1 MNRIILNGKN
11 GLSKTLFLKEEHK
24 DGVSYSIAK
33 SGKNLASGKVADG
46 KIDFDFAPWSPSS
59 PELYNIKI
67 SDTSGR
73 SLVDIET
80 GFRSLKVD
88 GASLILN
95 GSPLYVRGYIR
106 GIKAHEHDNVSRLP
120 EKEYH
125 IKNINN
131 AKKLGFNLVRW
142 HSTVPPESFLDES
155 DRLGIFNQIEF
166 APQYTFEGGKK
177 KFTLDLEHIADTVK
191 RLGHHP
197 SAFSFCLG
205 NEIHNSGGNALVI
218 KAIQIIRDTCPDV
231 LVLDSCGWGEFDRT
245 TNDYISQHIA
255 YFFPYGRH
263 IEMFNNTDCFDIDS
277 SLKGSSVREELKGSS
292 FFLKMKRHLQ
302 ASKPVLAHEAFH
314 YVSLPD
320 TKSLRSKFR
329 KAGSELPW
337 WVDEIEKIRD
347 AKGLKDD
354 WEKLVSASEHFKC
367 VCLKEA
373 AERLRMSPWLHGYQ
387 MLQLSDTNIYE
398 NPNGLLDCFDD
409 PKKAFVSVMESC
421 NKDFVIVPDL
431 PVKCF
436 EYGKTFAIKLYVS
449 NFSADLDY
457 ADVKISMKK
466 KDGKEVF
473 SKVFKDFYLA
483 KKGVYE
489 IMTLDLML
497 KGSKPDSYE
506 MKILAKANGKNIFE
520 TSSSLW
526 FFPAAKK
533 NSLKKATVVNT
544 IDKKVIDGLA
554 KGKTFLFLF
563 DPSVPAAK
571 TGLPLVNDHFK
582 PVIWDRGHQL
592 GGLVR
597 KHPVCDKFP
606 HGNMIDF
613 QFYNLIEK
621 GAKINLD
628 AVPGLVP
635 AVQIIDKAARD
646 RMDGLIFNK
655 KSFIPEYTLRRF
667 GSLFEIA
674 VGKGKLLV
682 CTFNFSKE
690 NLEKPEVAFF
700 YSTLVDYVNSSAFKP
715 SFKMTVSDFENWTA
729 ASRKHFVKEPVMN
742 VYWEE
747 DAEPVESVLWWEKV
761 GVDITKLKH

>member
-1 MNRIILNGKN
+1 MDRIILNGKN
-11 GLSKTLFLKEEHK
+11 GLSKTIFLKGDCKGEL
-24 DGVSYSIAK
+24 SCSI
-33 SGKNLASGKVADG
+33 GKNGKTLATGKVADG
-46 KIDFDFAPWSPSS
+46 RINFDFALWSPSS
-59 PELYNIKI
+59 PELYTVKV
-67 SDTSGR
+67 SDSSGR
-73 SLVDIET
+73 NILDIET

-88 GASLILN
+88 GTSLLLN
-95 GSPLYVRGYIR
+95 GSPIYVRGYIR

-125 IKNINN
+125 IKNIRN

-142 HSTVPPESFLDES
+142 HSTVPQESFIEES

-177 KFTLDLEHIADTVK
+177 KFTLDLEHIAETVK
-191 RLGHHP
+191 RLGRHP
-197 SAFSFCLG
+197 SVFSFCLG
-205 NEIHNSGGNALVI
+205 NEIHNSGGNELVM
-218 KAIQIIRDTCPDV
+218 KAIRIIREACPDV
-231 LVLDSCGWGEFDRT
+231 LVLDSCGWGEFDRN

-255 YFFPYGRH
+255 YFFPCGSH
-263 IEMFNNTDCFDIDS
+263 GEMFNNTDCFDIDS
-277 SLKGSSVREELKGSS
+277 SVKGSSVREELKGPS
-292 FFLKMKRHLQ
+292 FSLKTKRLLQ
-302 ASKPVLAHEAFH
+302 PSKPVLAHEAFH
-314 YVSLPD
+314 YISLPD
-320 TKSLRSKFR
+320 TKSLRRKFR

-347 AKGLKDD
+347 AKGLKED
-354 WEKLVSASEHFKC
+354 WDKLVRASEHFKKI
-367 VCLKEA
+367 CLKEA
-373 AERLRMSPWLHGYQ
+373 AERLRMSSWLHGYQ

-409 PKKAFVSVMESC
+409 LKKPFVSVMESC
-421 NKDFVIVPDL
+421 NKDLVIVPYL
-431 PVKCF
+431 PAKCF
-436 EYGKTFAIKLYVS
+436 EYGKPFDIKLYAS
-449 NFSADLDY
+449 NFSKDIDY
-457 ADVKISMKK
+457 ADIKISLKK

-473 SKVFKDFYLA
+473 SRVFKDFYLA

-497 KGSKPDSYE
+497 KGSKPDSFE
-506 MKILAKANGKNIFE
+506 MKITVKAAGKNIFE

-533 NSLKKATVVNT
+533 NSVKKATVINA
-544 IDKKVIDGLA
+544 IDKKVVDGLA

-606 HGNMIDF
+606 HDKMIDF

-628 AVPGLVP
+628 TVPGLVP

-682 CTFNFSKE
+682 CTFNFSE
-690 NLEKPEVAFF
+690 ANLAKPEVAFF
-700 YSTLVDYVNSSAFKP
+700 YSALVDYVDSAAFKP
-715 SFKMTVSDFENWTA
+715 SFKMSAADFEKWTA
-729 ASRKHFVKEPVMN
+729 SSRKNFVKEPVMN